1 MHLRIFL
8 INILKSTLIYLNST
22 SENEPDIEVIQDK
35 LFSFLFFQAYFLL
48 RIICYKYL
56 LRFTFLL

>member
-35 LFSFLFFQAYFLL
+35 LFSFLFFHSLL
-48 RIICYKYL
+48 FVEDYL
-56 LRFTFLL
+56 LQILA